1 MFSPHSN
8 LKISAPL
15 GLSSQQR
22 ASNLA
27 DRVAL
32 AKREE
37 KRRPS
42 RASAY
47 IEYKNV
53 HPAVETSLYYG
64 FTPLQTPL
72 SITKKDREKARELD
86 DQDKTEPFSIAPTLE
101 ERIAMFRYY
110 EEKNLHEG
118 PQPFMFSAE
127 FLPGSQAKRK
137 SHEHRLSLEI
147 IGGGKSI
154 AEATLIQTAFAT
166 LQEER
171 HSDLV
176 LFINSVGDR
185 ESMNHF
191 TRELGSYY
199 KKHIAEL
206 PQSCKAILRQDPL
219 LLLKCNHAKCFALAE
234 AAPKSIGFL
243 GEASRR
249 HFKEVLEFLEE
260 LGIPYHIDH
269 TLNGNRSFAT
279 ETLFEIRKKE
289 PEASLNDPVGQEDSI
304 CLCSGMRY
312 NNLGKRLGLK
322 HDAPSVGLNLLINK
336 AGKDPSAERGVR
348 LKRPSFFFLQLGLC
362 AKLKSL
368 RVIEIL
374 RQARIPL
381 YQALSRD
388 KLIAQISSAENLRIP
403 YSIILGQREALENSV
418 IIRNTL
424 TRAQE
429 TVKLDNLVEHVRKM
443 KLS

>member
-1 MFSPHSN
+1 MFSPPHN
-8 LKISAPL
+8 LKMSAPL
-15 GLSSQQR
+15 SLSSQQR
-22 ASNLA
+22 ASNQA
-27 DRVAL
+27 ERVAL
-32 AKREE
+32 AKLEE
-37 KRRPS
+37 KRKPS

-47 IEYKNV
+47 IEYRNA

-64 FTPLQTPL
+64 FTPLLAPL
-72 SITKKDREKARELD
+72 CISKKDKEKARELD
-86 DQDKTEPFSIAPTLE
+86 NQDTTEPFSIAPTLE

-127 FLPGSQAKRK
+127 FLSSGQSKRK
-137 SHEHRLSLEI
+137 PYEHRLSFEI
-147 IGGGKSI
+147 MGGEKSI

-166 LQEER
+166 LREEE

-191 TRELGSYY
+191 TRELGNYY
-199 KKHIAEL
+199 RKHIAEL
-206 PQSCKAILRQDPL
+206 PQSCKALLRQDPL
-219 LLLKCNHAKCFALAE
+219 LLLKCNHAKCLALAE

-260 LGIPYHIDH
+260 LEIPYHIDH

-279 ETLFEIRKKE
+279 ETLFEIRKKT
-289 PEASLNDPVGQEDSI
+289 PEARLKDPVGQGDSL

-322 HDAPSVGLNLLINK
+322 HDAPSVGLNLLLTQV
-336 AGKDPSAERGVR
+336 GKETPTTRGVR
-348 LKRPSFFFLQLGLC
+348 LRRPSFFFLQLGLC

-388 KLIAQISSAENLRIP
+388 KLISQISSAENLRIP
-403 YSIILGQREALENSV
+403 YSMILGQREALENSV

-429 TVKLDNLVEHVRKM
+429 TVRLADLVEHVRKM
-443 KLS
+443 KLG